1 MKAEKMFN
9 MTRELVKRLGID
21 PERLSLQWVSSAE
34 GLRFA
39 EVVKEFTEKIRSLG
53 PSNLK
58 AAA

>member
-1 MKAEKMFN
+1 MFN

>member
-34 GLRFA
+34 GLHFA